1 MSKNGKLTERKN
13 KKENSDS
20 DQSDSEDVSRKS
32 QTGKKSKT
40 KWSGIFLLALFV
52 IPTLIGGW
60 ITAMDYLYPEV
71 FL

>member
-32 QTGKKSKT
+32 QKSKT